1 MIGALAGFPA
11 GCGKARCF
19 ERARL
24 QSCRKGNRI
33 NVGFSSRR
41 MSFAN
46 FIRFPDFVRNLLG
59 YPPSRQEKVATM
71 GRPAVLIAA
80 LALAMLGASGCG
92 HRTTA
97 TQYPASQTAPS
108 TAHSTQPGRIAPT
121 SVPPGGVN
129 EDDLEYVS
137 AHKPILS
144 EEGLATWYTAP
155 YKGRKSANGQ
165 VFSDHAL
172 TAAHRTLP
180 MGSLIVVTNL
190 QTRQSSAMRI
200 TDRGPFVEG
209 RILDLTVASAKA
221 TGIYRMG
228 TARVRLDVYRT
239 PKPIDIG
246 GRWCVQIGA
255 FKSEHKAKKLQSQLE
270 RKYPNSNVIEFP
282 GQDSYWVRIRPEGD
296 NRELAESIA
305 RRLRPGEAE
314 AEAFLTRLD

>member
-1 MIGALAGFPA
+1 
-11 GCGKARCF
+11 
-19 ERARL
+19 
-24 QSCRKGNRI
+24 
-33 NVGFSSRR
+33 
-41 MSFAN
+41 
-46 FIRFPDFVRNLLG
+46 
-59 YPPSRQEKVATM
+59 M
-71 GRPAVLIAA
+71 GRGAGLFAA
-80 LALAMLGASGCG
+80 LALAVLGASGCG

-97 TQYPASQTAPS
+97 TQMPASQTAPS
-108 TAHSTQPGRIAPT
+108 TAQSTQPGRIAPT
-121 SVPPGGVN
+121 PAPPGGVN
-129 EDDLEYVS
+129 EQDLQYVS
-137 AHKPILS
+137 THKPILS
-144 EEGLATWYTAP
+144 EEGLATWYTAN
-155 YKGRKSANGQ
+155 KGRRSANGQ

-190 QTRQSSAMRI
+190 TTHQSSAMRI

-209 RILDLTVASAKA
+209 RILDLTIASAKA

-239 PKPIDIG
+239 PKPIETG

-255 FKSEHKAKKLQSQLE
+255 FKSEHKARKLQSQLE

-296 NRELAESIA
+296 NREEAESIA